1 MTCCWTVR
9 TQAHDVNKK
18 KKSKDGESHVLRMI
32 KLKWD
37 MLRSKFSPIIDWDK
51 WFILSGGKDL
61 RDDHGPTDITKQC
74 RIF

>member
-1 MTCCWTVR
+1 
-9 TQAHDVNKK
+9 
-18 KKSKDGESHVLRMI
+18 MI